1 MSNRLTY
8 KKIFIDSKYRTEQS
22 TSSSDFSIELNENL
36 ELPDDTSLYV
46 TDISIPAV
54 WKTTEVG
61 FYEYMYVM
69 VFNGDTL
76 VKNFR
81 HYLGNKIYF
90 AEQLCFDIVEG
101 MNNNTTDLSAGGI
114 FVYSYS
120 SATRTIEIKVK
131 DGLPYTIKIPT
142 DTELGNY
149 VNGVWDT
156 GQSNYDNRK
165 PVSINNLLSNFVPT
179 NPIATWTSSYLNL
192 VPFRYV
198 FITSNALSDYH
209 YSAPNSYSSSIIKKV
224 LCTEQ
229 LGGIINDNQAP
240 HHEDFINVGGRNL
253 KRLDFKITD
262 ESGTVMNLYDI
273 PVQFALL
280 LATPSY

>member
-1 MSNRLTY
+1 
-8 KKIFIDSKYRTEQS
+8 
-22 TSSSDFSIELNENL
+22 
-36 ELPDDTSLYV
+36 
-46 TDISIPAV
+46 
-54 WKTTEVG
+54 
-61 FYEYMYVM
+61 M
-69 VFNGDTL
+69 VFNSDTL

-81 HYLGNKIYF
+81 VYLGNKIYF
-90 AEQLCFDIVEG
+90 SEQLCFDMVEG
-101 MNNNTTDLSAGGI
+101 MNNNKTDLSAGGI

-120 SATRTIEIKVK
+120 SATRTVEMKVK

-142 DTELGNY
+142 DTELENY
-149 VNGVWDT
+149 VNGIWDNV
-156 GQSNYDNRK
+156 SASYDNRK
-165 PVSINNLLSNFVPT
+165 PVSINYLLSNFVPT
-179 NPIATWTSSYLNL
+179 NPTATWTSSYLNL

-262 ESGTVMNLYDI
+262 ETGTVMNLYDI
-273 PVQFALL
+273 PVQFTLL